1 MVLEREQATYEREKA
16 RLLAEGEQGRFAL
29 IHGDEVASVWDT
41 YRDASQAGHERFG
54 LGTFMI
60 KEIQAVERVGFIT
73 RFLVPNAP
81 IDWKP
86 RAHFTLR

>member
-16 RLLAEGEQGRFAL
+16 RLLAEGEAGRFAV

-41 YRDASQAGHERFG
+41 YRDASQAAHERFP

-60 KEIQAVERVGFIT
+60 KQIQEIERPGFIS
-73 RFLVPNAP
+73 RLVVPNAP
-81 IDWKP
+81 
-86 RAHFTLR
+86 ALRSPDR

>member
-29 IHGDEVASVWDT
+29 IHGDEVVSVWDT
-41 YRDASQAGHERFG
+41 YRDASQAGSERFD

-60 KEIQAVERVGFIT
+60 RQILKVERPGFLT
-73 RFLVPNAP
+73 PFLVPNAP
-81 IDWKP
+81 VD
-86 RAHFTLR
+86 RTADG